1 MLLGYRLPHTLD
13 QRVNVWPVNVY
24 RGVALKFLHNDQ
36 TLFAF
41 HLYGEGHATSTSQ
54 ICMTFRHRLLNILR
68 VEIAAADNDQI
79 FKAPGNE
86 QLTVVQEPE
95 VSGAKER
102 FA

>member
-24 RGVALKFLHNDQ
+24 RGVALKFLDNDQ

-79 FKAPGNE
+79 LEASRDK
-86 QLTVVQEPE
+86 QLALAQE
-95 VSGAKER
+95 S
-102 FA
+102 